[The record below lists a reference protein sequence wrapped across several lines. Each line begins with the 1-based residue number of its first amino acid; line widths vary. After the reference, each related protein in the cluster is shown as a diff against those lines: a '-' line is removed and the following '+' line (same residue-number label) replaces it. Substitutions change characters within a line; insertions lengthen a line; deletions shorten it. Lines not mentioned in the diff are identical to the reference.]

1 MQQTTSDEINLLLGL
16 HKTRKA
22 AFEGEHEAEAPPLKK
37 QRLDGCNDQDSYR
50 TPACIKGDVE
60 RLFGPI
66 SDFDPCPYVE
76 NWNALEHEDG
86 LLKSFPTTG
95 GVILVNPPYSRGN
108 VGRWLKKCHKES
120 QRGARIVLVLTNSH
134 NTSKQWQRLVRE
146 NGHYEVTLE
155 GKRAFN
161 GRDDTPAFGRDN
173 KGRAIAGQRHHT
185 VLVGMGAHP
194 LQSTTNF
201 EKAKDAKI
209 AELELEKAKDAKAKD
224 AKAKYELEFAN
235 FELKLTI
242 AAFAKIP
249 FAYDF

>member
-1 MQQTTSDEINLLLGL
+1 L
-16 HKTRKA
+16 KA
-22 AFEGEHEAEAPPLKK
+22 NEQPLKK

-66 SDFDPCPYVE
+66 SEYDPCPYIE
-76 NWNALEHEDG
+76 NWNALEHKDG
-86 LLKSFPTTG
+86 LREVFPTTG

-108 VGRWLKKCHKES
+108 VGKWLEKCHKES
-120 QRGARIVLVLTNSH
+120 QLGARIVLVLTNCH
-134 NTSKQWQRLVRE
+134 NTSKQWHRFVHD
-146 NGHYEVTLE
+146 NGHYEVPLE

-161 GRDDTPAFGRDN
+161 GRDDTPAFGRD
-173 KGRAIAGQRHHT
+173 KQGRGIAGQRHHT

-209 AELELEKAKDAKAKD
+209 KAKDAKIA
-224 AKAKYELEFAN
+224 ELEFAN
-235 FELKLTI
+235 FELKFTL